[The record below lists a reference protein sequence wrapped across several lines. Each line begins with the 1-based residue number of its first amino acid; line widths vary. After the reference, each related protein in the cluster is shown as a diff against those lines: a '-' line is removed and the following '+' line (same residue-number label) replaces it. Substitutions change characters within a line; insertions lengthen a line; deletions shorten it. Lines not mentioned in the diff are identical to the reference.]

1 MASFSVAKFQIGKAG
16 ITQGVLDALTL
27 VFKTH
32 KNVRISVLKSSG
44 RDKSKIVEM
53 ADELRDKLP
62 GRYVYRIIGFTI
74 ILQRRSG
81 DKEKI
86 KNNFIKPSN

>member
-1 MASFSVAKFQIGKAG
+1 MASFSVAKFQIGKSG

-32 KNVRISVLKSSG
+32 KNIRIAVLKSSG
-44 RDKSKIVEM
+44 RDKNSIIKM
-53 ADELRDKLP
+53 ADELCTRLP

-81 DKEKI
+81 DKEK
-86 KNNFIKPSN
+86 K

>member
-1 MASFSVAKFQIGKAG
+1 MNSFSVAKFQIGKNGVTPG
-16 ITQGVLDALTL
+16 IIEALAL

-44 RDKSKIVEM
+44 RDKNSIVAM
-53 ADELRDKLP
+53 AEDLCEKLP

-81 DKEKI
+81 DKEK
-86 KNNFIKPSN
+86 KK